1 MKEKQIQISET
12 LFTHLLGY
20 FCLSPED
27 RTEEQDDYIFQQL
40 QDKLDRM
47 LDRELYTRYKTAPTQ
62 EQQEEARQ
70 QYLDRKGILH
80 SFRW

>member
-12 LFTHLLGY
+12 LFTQLLGY

-27 RTEEQDDYIFQQL
+27 RSTEQDQYIFAQL
-40 QDKLDRM
+40 EDKLNRM
-47 LDRELYTRYKTAPTQ
+47 LDRELYTEYQTAPTE
-62 EQQEEARQ
+62 EQREAARQ
-70 QYLDRKGILH
+70 KYLDRKGILH